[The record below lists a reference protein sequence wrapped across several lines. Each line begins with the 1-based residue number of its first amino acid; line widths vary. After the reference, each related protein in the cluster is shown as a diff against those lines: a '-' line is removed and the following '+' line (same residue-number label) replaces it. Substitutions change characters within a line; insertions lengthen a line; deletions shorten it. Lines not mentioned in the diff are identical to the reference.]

1 MHARNGMH
9 ITDIQYLMGH
19 RSILTTARYIQH
31 DPKRIEN
38 MQSNLDYVE
47 MFKTKSLNKLKMK
60 EQIKNLKKINKDLK
74 KELNIWKPRAKRIKW
89 ENVK

>member
-31 DPKRIEN
+31 DPKRIEK

-47 MFKTKSLNKLKMK
+47 MLKTNNQNKLKRK
-60 EQIKNLKKINKDLK
+60 
-74 KELNIWKPRAKRIKW
+74 
-89 ENVK
+89 